1 MQLFFFK
8 KSSKIN
14 RDLLYFHLN
23 YFSLYSFE
31 YSIMKKVIIIG
42 NGISGITAA
51 RWIRKLSN
59 FEILVIS
66 DESEYFFSRTAL
78 MYVSM
83 GHMNWRDIE
92 PYERTFWKENRID
105 LLQQKVKEINHLEK
119 TITLHNAQTL
129 AYDELIIAT
138 GSKINYFNWPGQNA
152 KGVFGLYNKQDLEY
166 INSLPKDNLRI
177 AIVGGGLIGVELA
190 EMMVVQGRKVSM
202 IIRENSYWRNVLPK
216 EESELITAHLR
227 EHHIDLN
234 FGKSLAEILSNE
246 KQEVRGIKLLS
257 EEIIDCNYVGI
268 CTGVSPNIEWLEQ
281 SELKRNKGILVDQ
294 FLQTNLPNIYAI
306 GDCAELISPDKN
318 RKSIEAVWYTGRMMG
333 ETVAQTIC
341 VTKTEYKPGIWFNS
355 AKFFDIEYQV
365 YGNVPSEINYPLD
378 SKIWIHPQEKK
389 SVRIVFQADTKIVV
403 GFNLIGIRFR
413 HEICD
418 QWIASNATL
427 EFVTQNLHLALFD
440 GEFSHSLK
448 RMIQ

>member
-1 MQLFFFK
+1 
-8 KSSKIN
+8 
-14 RDLLYFHLN
+14 
-23 YFSLYSFE
+23 
-31 YSIMKKVIIIG
+31 MKKVIIIG

-92 PYERTFWKENRID
+92 PYERTFWKKNRID

-152 KGVFGLYNKQDLEY
+152 KGVFGLYHKQDLEY

-216 EESELITAHLR
+216 EESELITTHLR

-281 SELKRNKGILVDQ
+281 SEL
-294 FLQTNLPNIYAI
+294 
-306 GDCAELISPDKN
+306 
-318 RKSIEAVWYTGRMMG
+318 
-333 ETVAQTIC
+333 
-341 VTKTEYKPGIWFNS
+341 
-355 AKFFDIEYQV
+355 
-365 YGNVPSEINYPLD
+365 
-378 SKIWIHPQEKK
+378 
-389 SVRIVFQADTKIVV
+389 
-403 GFNLIGIRFR
+403 
-413 HEICD
+413 
-418 QWIASNATL
+418 
-427 EFVTQNLHLALFD
+427 
-440 GEFSHSLK
+440 
-448 RMIQ
+448 